1 MKNKK
6 LLLITTGFVV
16 LIGVVIL
23 ILIKTGSL
31 PPPETPEG
39 VYFTF
44 FGNLHTH
51 TTDSDGEMTYEE
63 VIEKAKALGFDFIA
77 ITDHNLISSTV
88 SSFCPIEKRIF
99 CIIGEEVTSSE
110 GHILAIGIENPIL
123 QGLSAKETIKMIHE
137 QGGIAIIAH
146 PGRSLGVSIEKAKEL
161 KADAVECN
169 PSTKDKNYNYSCE
182 LLPEFPRVYNSDAHK
197 EEQLDNVANR
207 CRLTGLSVEA
217 LKEAIKRGDCFE
229 FDPAVKYFY
238 Y

>member
-23 ILIKTGSL
+23 ILIKAGSL
-31 PPPETPEG
+31 PPPEIPEG
-39 VYFTF
+39 VYFI
-44 FGNLHTH
+44 GNLHTH
-51 TTDSDGEMTYEE
+51 TTDSDGKMTYDE
-63 VIEKAKALGFDFIA
+63 VIKKAQALGFDFIA

-99 CIIGEEVTSSE
+99 CIIGEEITSSE
-110 GHILAIGIENPIL
+110 GHILAIGIENPIS
-123 QGLSAKETIKMIHE
+123 QGFSAEETIKMIHE

-182 LLPEFPRVYNSDAHK
+182 LLPSFPHVYNSDAHQK
-197 EEQLDNVANR
+197 EQLSKVANR

-229 FDPAVKYFY
+229 FKPAVK
-238 Y
+238 